1 MFYGASVHPGLVT
14 VAALALTP
22 IALVVM
28 MAVLTTIGSRRRGA
42 APVLAVLSGLFFPV
56 TWVAWYVW
64 DEQPRRLLRSSGAA
78 PS

>member
-1 MFYGASVHPGLVT
+1 MHPGLVT

-22 IALVVM
+22 LALVVM
-28 MAVLTTIGSRRRGA
+28 MAALTVVGSRRRGA
-42 APVLAVLSGLFFPV
+42 DLGLAVLSGLFFPV

-64 DEQPRRLLRSSGAA
+64 DEQPRLLVRSSGAA